1 VSTWPGADLVSA
13 RSIERILRRQR
24 TALTVLAATAGAGL
38 VLAGTNRMLVI
49 VAIAAAAG
57 MVLISATG
65 VYERDRGNLS
75 ADALIESGFR
85 YEGREDAVSRAV
97 ADRVAALES
106 DRTRRGLAGALRAH
120 MELGRLRGLAE
131 QSEVVEGGVRPPAR
145 HHPRGAAAHDA
156 VCCHAGRRGAGGAR
170 PAAARHCGTPEDG
183 DVNGTE
189 GETRMEVRQ
198 AAKIVATTCVVT
210 FTVVLAALLMVR

>member
-57 MVLISATG
+57 TVLISATG
-65 VYERDRGNLS
+65 LYERDRGNLA

-120 MELGRLRGLAE
+120 VELGRLRGLAE
-131 QSEVVEGGVRPPAR
+131 QSEVVEGIAADLE
-145 HHPRGAAAHDA
+145 RGACDPRAIIRVERLLTMPSA
-156 VCCHAGRRGAGGAR
+156 VMPGDEGRAELDRQLRGIAGLLRT
-170 PAAARHCGTPEDG
+170 GT
-183 DVNGTE
+183 
-189 GETRMEVRQ
+189 
-198 AAKIVATTCVVT
+198 
-210 FTVVLAALLMVR
+210 